1 MNYNGLKKKAPF
13 NSSQNVLT
21 VLFHF
26 LLERCSSV
34 TSEAFLHS
42 QFIQF
47 WVFVVWVEEG
57 EGEPISV
64 DPK

>member
-1 MNYNGLKKKAPF
+1 M

-26 LLERCSSV
+26 LLERCSNV
-34 TSEAFLHS
+34 TSFLLLADAFLHS
-42 QFIQF
+42 TIIQF
-47 WVFVVWVEEG
+47 WVVVVWVEEG

>member
-1 MNYNGLKKKAPF
+1 M

-26 LLERCSSV
+26 LLERCSGV
-34 TSEAFLHS
+34 TPFLLLAEAFLHS
-42 QFIQF
+42 SIIQF
-47 WVFVVWVEEG
+47 WVVAVWVEEG